1 MRKLAS
7 IQTIVNIEP
16 IENADKIE
24 YATVLGW
31 HCVVKKDE
39 FKVGDKC
46 IYVEIDSILPSDNPN
61 FEFMKDR
68 KYRVKTIKLRGKVS
82 QGIIFPMSI
91 LPKDESKYSIGD
103 DVTAILNIKKYEPE
117 IEVDINPNPSYKK
130 GWLYTHTPGFIRGF
144 IINHFRK
151 LAKKLYN
158 MPDPKKPFP
167 SDIIPKTDESRI
179 QSFDLEFFFRNQNN
193 EFSYTEKV
201 DGSSLSIYYYN
212 DHVGIC
218 SRNMEL
224 PLDDGNKYVEAA
236 NRYNLIEKLTNFCKS
251 NNCNIA
257 LQGELLGPGIQGNK
271 YKLTEYDICFFN
283 AFNIDTQRYFT
294 EISLTQLCDYFKI
307 KRVPYFDPIKF
318 KETADE
324 WVEFSKSK
332 SLLNPNIQREGI
344 VVRLFDPSDWVESR
358 TNKGNDIMIPVEGFS
373 GQVLF
378 ETNNYLSFK
387 AINPDFLIKFNE

>member
-193 EFSYTEKV
+193 DFSYTEKV
-201 DGSSLSIYYYN
+201 DGSSTTIYYYN
-212 DHVGIC
+212 GHVGIC

>member
-7 IQTIVNIEP
+7 VQTIVNIEP
-16 IENADKIE
+16 IENATKIE
-24 YATVLGW
+24 YASVLGW

-61 FEFMKDR
+61 FDFMKDR

-91 LPKDESKYSIGD
+91 LPKDESKYSVGD
-103 DVTAILNIKKYEPE
+103 DVTAILKIKKYEPE

-151 LAKKLYN
+151 LSKKLYN
-158 MPDPKKPFP
+158 IPDPKKPFP
-167 SDIIPKTDESRI
+167 TDIIPKTDESRI
-179 QSFDLEFFFRNQNN
+179 QSFDLEFFFQNQNN
-193 EFSYTEKV
+193 DFSYTEKV
-201 DGSSLSIYYYN
+201 DGSSTTIYYYN
-212 DHVGIC
+212 GHVGIC

-224 PLDDGNKYVEAA
+224 PLDDGNKYVEAV
-236 NRYNLIEKLTNFCKS
+236 NRYNLIEKLTKFCELNK
-251 NNCNIA
+251 CNIA
-257 LQGELLGPGIQGNK
+257 LQGELLGPGIQSNK
-271 YKLTEYDICFFN
+271 YKLTEYDIYFFN
-283 AFNIDTQRYFT
+283 VFNIDTQRYFT
-294 EISLTQLCDYFKI
+294 EISLIQLCDYFKI

-358 TNKGNDIMIPVEGFS
+358 TNKGNNIMIPVEGFS

-387 AINPDFLIKFNE
+387 AINPNFLLKFDE

>member
-91 LPKDESKYSIGD
+91 LPKDASKYSVGD
-103 DVTAILNIKKYEPE
+103 DVTAILKIKKYEPE

-158 MPDPKKPFP
+158 IPDPKKPFP
-167 SDIIPKTDESRI
+167 SFIPKSDETRC
-179 QSFDLEFFFRNQNN
+179 QAFEPEFYKDNVGKY
-193 EFSYTEKV
+193 FSYTEKE
-201 DGSSLSIYYYN
+201 DGSSTTVYYYN
-212 DHVGIC
+212 GHVGVC

-224 PLDDGNKYVEAA
+224 PLDDGNKYVEAVKKYDLL
-236 NRYNLIEKLTNFCKS
+236 NKLEKFCKERK
-251 NNCNIA
+251 CNIA
-257 LQGELLGPGIQGNK
+257 LQGELLGPGVQGNK
-271 YKLTEYDICFFN
+271 YKLQDYDIYFFN
-283 AFNIDTQRYFT
+283 AFNIDTQNRLI
-294 EISLTQLCDYFKI
+294 ESSLTQLCNYFGL
-307 KRVPYFDPIKF
+307 KRVPYFDPVFFLKS
-318 KETADE
+318 ADE
-324 WVEFSKSK
+324 WVEFSKGNSI
-332 SLLNPNIQREGI
+332 LNPDIQREGI
-344 VVRLFDPSDWVESR
+344 VIRLYNPSDWIPAR
-358 TNKGNDIMIPVEGFS
+358 TNNEKDITIPDPIFKGGSM
-373 GQVLF
+373 LH
-378 ETNNYLSFK
+378 ETTNYLSFK
-387 AINPDFLIKFNE
+387 AINPNFLLKFDE